1 MKYEKNILRGLEFLK
16 DAPAIS
22 DSHTM
27 VQNSRYLDAPASGCW
42 YPRKKPGDQIQK
54 GELLGE
60 IRNIFSEPLCRI
72 HAETDGVVLY
82 VSDSVSW
89 NRGRSAHDRIWR
101 IGKGSM
107 TMISAIE
114 QRVRHYWTLRSHDF
128 GTVRKNELENEMG
141 QKWLREIERLLPEK
155 DHLRI
160 LDVGTG
166 TGFFAVLLAQTGHQV
181 EGIDLTPAMLEEA
194 KSLAAQRNL
203 DIVFREMDAQA
214 LSYAEESFDVVLS
227 RNLTWTLPE
236 PEKAYREWF
245 RVLKPGGWLL
255 NFDADYAANVR
266 SHSMQNCKVAPDSPY
281 GHIGMTDALQ
291 QENDEITLS
300 MDIGQL
306 RPAWDLCVLRR
317 IGFSDCRTDV
327 TVGQRI
333 LGTLDLTHAP
343 MFGIWARKA

>member
-1 MKYEKNILRGLEFLK
+1 
-16 DAPAIS
+16 
-22 DSHTM
+22 
-27 VQNSRYLDAPASGCW
+27 
-42 YPRKKPGDQIQK
+42 
-54 GELLGE
+54 
-60 IRNIFSEPLCRI
+60 
-72 HAETDGVVLY
+72 
-82 VSDSVSW
+82 
-89 NRGRSAHDRIWR
+89 
-101 IGKGSM
+101 
-107 TMISAIE
+107 MISAME

-128 GTVRKNELENEMG
+128 GAVRKNELENEMG

-155 DHLRI
+155 EHLRI

-194 KSLAAQRNL
+194 RSLAAQRNL

-266 SHSMQNCKVAPDSPY
+266 SESTQNCSVAPDSPY
-281 GHIGMTDALQ
+281 GHVGMTEALVE
-291 QENDEITLS
+291 ENNAITLAL
-300 MDIGQL
+300 DVGQK
-306 RPAWDLCVLRR
+306 RPAWDEAVLKKV
-317 IGFSDCRTDV
+317 GFSHCRTDL
-327 TVGQRI
+327 TVGRRV
-333 LGTLDLTHAP
+333 LGAADLIHAP
-343 MFGIWARKA
+343 MFGVFAQK